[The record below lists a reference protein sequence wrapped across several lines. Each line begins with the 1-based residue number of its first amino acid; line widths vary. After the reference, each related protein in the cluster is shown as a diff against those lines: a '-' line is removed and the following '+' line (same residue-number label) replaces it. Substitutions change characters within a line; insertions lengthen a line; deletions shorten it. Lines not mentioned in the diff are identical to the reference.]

1 MSIEEK
7 HGEFSQ
13 LVFSLSPSNL
23 SFRMRGW
30 VGRDVHFVSS
40 FSKKEHMVKQSE
52 RSQIRRYT
60 GLRFLMGKH
69 GKLNQVQERTD
80 SVVETNRKPV
90 VFEMPPRS
98 NGIKSVEVKVAQ
110 NHRTML
116 VATFS
121 YQKG

>member
-1 MSIEEK
+1 
-7 HGEFSQ
+7 
-13 LVFSLSPSNL
+13 
-23 SFRMRGW
+23 MRGW
-30 VGRDVHFVSS
+30 VGRNVHFFSS

-52 RSQIRRYT
+52 SSHIRRYT

-69 GKLNQVQERTD
+69 GKLNQLQERTD
-80 SVVETNRKPV
+80 SVVERNRKPV

-98 NGIKSVEVKVAQ
+98 NGIKSDKDKVAQ
-110 NHRTML
+110 NHFTML